1 MGKQLDVV
9 GDKFAKV
16 TCFNCTGWGHFNTDC
31 KDPRLCFI
39 CQTADH
45 LGRECPEW
53 GRPLVPVQYLSSAAH
68 GLGFFHVEVDD
79 EMNRSGYLKFLDNCD
94 VLSVEEGI
102 IDEEEIID
110 NLKKLFDPNWHWHLK

>member
-1 MGKQLDVV
+1 
-9 GDKFAKV
+9 
-16 TCFNCTGWGHFNTDC
+16 
-31 KDPRLCFI
+31 
-39 CQTADH
+39 
-45 LGRECPEW
+45 
-53 GRPLVPVQYLSSAAH
+53 
-68 GLGFFHVEVDD
+68 VEVDD